1 MVTYTA
7 KLNNHTIPNKGGQ
20 VIDLPASTF
29 EGLWYRELRHSEQLQ
44 LTQS

>member
-7 KLNNHTIPNKGGQ
+7 KWYNHTIPNKESQ

-29 EGLWYRELRHSEQLQ
+29 DGLRYREILVDMVNSYN
-44 LTQS
+44 